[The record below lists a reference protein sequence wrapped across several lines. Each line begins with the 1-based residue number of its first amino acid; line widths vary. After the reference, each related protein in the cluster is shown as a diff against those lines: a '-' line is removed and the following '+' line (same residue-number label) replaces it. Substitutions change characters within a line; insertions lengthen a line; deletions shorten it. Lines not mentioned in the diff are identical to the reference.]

1 MKKYIRKFSFQECT
15 ILQMLVEYAYAKEV
29 DNHLLTYWNPDQINE
44 IAFWKDIKFAEEICH
59 DFYNWVNTS
68 TANEPKYNPERD
80 SFDPLKVKEGRS
92 ELIEQLDDFVDQYQ
106 LNIKYQ
112 ERRNTNAHT

>member
-1 MKKYIRKFSFQECT
+1 MRILFLGDVVGNTGCSKVKNNLLEQKKIHKIDFVIINAENADDSG
-15 ILQMLVEYAYAKEV
+15 VG
-29 DNHLLTYWNPDQINE
+29 LT
-44 IAFWKDIKFAEEICH
+44 KEICH

-106 LNIKYQ
+106 LKIKYQ